1 MGDMPGDLKYS
12 KSHEWLRAND
22 DGSVTI
28 GITDHAQEQLGDLV
42 YVEVPENG
50 RELELEEA
58 CAVVESVKAASDVY
72 APLAGTVVEG
82 NEALADTPE
91 AVNNDA
97 DEWPISELREAFA
110 EFDPA
115 RIKARVETVLHHALP
130 IRARRPD
137 QDVTW
142 DREAPSSGAN

>member
-28 GITDHAQEQLGDLV
+28 GITDHAQERLGDLV

-97 DEWPISELREAFA
+97 YGEGWLLKMTPADADALSGLMDASEYQAF
-110 EFDPA
+110 
-115 RIKARVETVLHHALP
+115 VES
-130 IRARRPD
+130 
-137 QDVTW
+137 
-142 DREAPSSGAN
+142 E